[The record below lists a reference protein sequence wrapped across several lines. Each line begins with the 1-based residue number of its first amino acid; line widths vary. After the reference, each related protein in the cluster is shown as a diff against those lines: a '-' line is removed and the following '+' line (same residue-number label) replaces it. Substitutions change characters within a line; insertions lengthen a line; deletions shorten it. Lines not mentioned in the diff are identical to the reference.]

1 METKFKPGD
10 IAFYNECPPNWSKI
24 REHCVW
30 TNDTIAQ
37 AQENWPKQS
46 SMVEIIE
53 VYPYDEEDNEP
64 EQYKIRFIDNPQ
76 LEKECGGFKYAH
88 HSELS

>member
-10 IAFYNECPPNWSKI
+10 TAFYNECPPNWSKI

-30 TNDTIAQ
+30 TDDAIAQ

-53 VYPYDEEDNEP
+53 VYPYDEADNEP
-64 EQYKIRFIDNPQ
+64 EQYKIRFIDNPH
-76 LEKECGGFKYAH
+76 EGFRYAH